1 MADVLKPPPGIY
13 TRRYFLRIAAGSA
26 LAVAG
31 GELLAACAAA
41 PAATPAASTGTAA
54 SPAAAGTATA
64 TAVAATSA
72 PGGAASASAG
82 GGSVAGTLAL
92 FTWNGYDGQ
101 NVKQVQD
108 WLAADSISLDV
119 KYISNENLITFFR
132 APGAEKWDASSVNQ
146 GDAEYAFAQKV
157 TSEITVGEV
166 PALAT
171 MLPFFRDGTFWKV
184 RDGVYNSVPWTWGP
198 IGINTRTDRV
208 PATALKSYAEL
219 LDPKWK
225 GRIGTFDDALNMIS
239 TACCATGNDP
249 AVLTRDQLNGPVK
262 DWLVKLKPQ
271 LKVLSTSIGDQEN
284 LLFSGDV
291 DIELVGLT
299 WFVGDAKKKN
309 VALDF
314 RVPDE
319 GAYGFVDALFIT
331 PTAPHRAAAV
341 AWANMI
347 MAPDTAAPLC
357 NSVSQLSTV
366 PGVNSAIDPAVRAT
380 YPADLDAYTS
390 KTLKWNK
397 SWYDAGGQYAT
408 IDEWR
413 KVWED
418 VKALA

>member
-1 MADVLKPPPGIY
+1 MAEVLKPPTGVY

-31 GELLAACAAA
+31 SELLAACAASPSA
-41 PAATPAASTGTAA
+41 SSGGGSTPTPPGAATATAGVPTTVAATATPAAASATAA
-54 SPAAAGTATA
+54 
-64 TAVAATSA
+64 
-72 PGGAASASAG
+72 GGAVG
-82 GGSVAGTLAL
+82 GTFAM
-92 FTWNGYDGQ
+92 FTWNGYDGGS
-101 NVKQVQD
+101 VKQVQD
-108 WLAADSISLDV
+108 WLTTENITLDV

-132 APGAEKWDASSVNQ
+132 SPGAEKWDASSVNQ
-146 GDAEYAFAQKV
+146 GDAEYTFAQKV
-157 TSEITVGEV
+157 SSEITVAEV

-249 AVLTRDQLNGPVK
+249 AVLTREQLNGPVK

-319 GAYGFVDALFIT
+319 GAYGFVDALFIP
-331 PTAPHRAAAV
+331 PTAPHRANAV

-347 MAPDTAAPLC
+347 MSPDTAAPLC

-366 PGVNSAIDPAVRAT
+366 PDVNAKIDPAVRAT
-380 YPADLDAYTS
+380 YPDDLDKYTS
-390 KTLKWNK
+390 TTLKWNK